1 MLPTNPMDE
10 DRETIVSEIKERVE
24 KGEYTVDPYAVAEAI
39 IRRLSEFSAVRGP
52 GQSCPQHPLHA
63 PS

>member
-1 MLPTNPMDE
+1 MDE
-10 DRETIVSEIKERVE
+10 DRETVVSEIKERVE

-39 IRRLSEFSAVRGP
+39 MRRLSELSSARDSRRCFP
-52 GQSCPQHPLHA
+52 HHTMHT

>member
-1 MLPTNPMDE
+1 MDE

-39 IRRLSEFSAVRGP
+39 IRRLSELSSARDHRRSFP
-52 GQSCPQHPLHA
+52 HRSLHM